1 MKRRAFIAGVTAT
14 AAAAPLTRAS
24 SPAPESFD
32 REVDVVVVGS
42 GTGLCAALRA
52 ASAGLDVLV
61 LEKLDTPGGTTLVSG
76 GVLWIPNNTIQ
87 RREGLSDSR
96 EDSLIYLKKLSRDQA
111 TEELMTAFVDQGPR
125 MLEFIESASD
135 IRWRVS
141 TLLGKVA
148 DYHPEWDGSNVRG
161 RSVEPVQARGGMAGG
176 VLIAALMKAC
186 QQAGVTVLT
195 SSPARRLIAEHT
207 ADGTRVLGVEASI
220 GDKPVRIRARRGVL
234 IASGGFER
242 NREMKTHFLRG
253 PSPYTWGAEGN
264 IGDGIHMAMALG
276 SDLRNMNEVW
286 HQVAYREDAER
297 NGHLRGGISLSA
309 QIERRFAGGI
319 CVNRYGERFANEAAA
334 YDVTWQSF
342 HTWENWGDLGYRNI
356 PAFAIFDS
364 SVRNNSTIAG
374 KSASEPLPDWVVT
387 AGTLPDLAR
396 SMNIDP
402 KGLTT
407 TVERFNHYARQGID
421 PDFHRGESAYDR
433 HGEINPSA
441 TLAPVAVAPFYA
453 AEVTPADLGTCGGV
467 RVNGRAEVIDVFNRP
482 IRNLYASGNTAGI
495 GAPGALYGG
504 GGGTLGPAFTFAF
517 IAGEQIIK
525 RQPSEPV

>member
-1 MKRRAFIAGVTAT
+1 M
-14 AAAAPLTRAS
+14 
-24 SPAPESFD
+24 
-32 REVDVVVVGS
+32 
-42 GTGLCAALRA
+42 
-52 ASAGLDVLV
+52 
-61 LEKLDTPGGTTLVSG
+61 
-76 GVLWIPNNTIQ
+76 
-87 RREGLSDSR
+87 
-96 EDSLIYLKKLSRDQA
+96 
-111 TEELMTAFVDQGPR
+111 
-125 MLEFIESASD
+125 
-135 IRWRVS
+135 
-141 TLLGKVA
+141 
-148 DYHPEWDGSNVRG
+148 
-161 RSVEPVQARGGMAGG
+161 
-176 VLIAALMKAC
+176 
-186 QQAGVTVLT
+186 T